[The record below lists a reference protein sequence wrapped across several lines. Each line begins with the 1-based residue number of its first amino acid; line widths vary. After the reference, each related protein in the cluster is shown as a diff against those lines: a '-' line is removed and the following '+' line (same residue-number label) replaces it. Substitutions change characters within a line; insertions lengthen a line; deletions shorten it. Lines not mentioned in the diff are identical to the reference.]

1 MKAEPEN
8 HRQTLLVVDDEVANL
23 QKLRRTFLGEYRV
36 HEATGGR
43 EALEI
48 LKDHPVNAIITD
60 QRMHGMSGVEL
71 LKRTLKVQPDAVRI
85 ILTGYTEVEDLMDAI
100 NEGHVHR
107 YITKPWEPFTLQ
119 QSVKQEIRHR
129 ELKQEN
135 SRLASQLKKANQQ
148 LQRENRQL
156 QQEVARLQRPAS
168 EFIFESSE
176 MKQLLE
182 LVDRV
187 VETDSTTVLIQG
199 ETGTGKELMARY
211 IHHKSGRCEGPFVP
225 VNCGA
230 ISADLVVSAFFG
242 HRKGSF
248 TGATSDSKG
257 FFGQADTGTIFLD
270 EIGDAPLDLQVKLLR
285 VLQEGEIL
293 PVGETRARRIDV
305 RVVASTNRRL
315 DEMVDE
321 GVFRQDLFFRLNV
334 FSVTVPPLRARRA
347 DIEVLARH
355 FLATARSRM
364 GKAPVELA
372 DTTLKL
378 LRSYSWPGNVRE
390 LENEMER
397 VAILCQSEPEVS
409 PSYLAERIRYSRIR
423 SDGEERSLKDQLW
436 ALERRLILEGLAA
449 HGNNKSQAAQTLGI
463 TRQTII
469 SKLKQYQD
477 R

>member
-1 MKAEPEN
+1 MKAESGN
-8 HRQTLLVVDDEVANL
+8 HRHTLLVVDDEAANL

-36 HEATGGR
+36 QEAAGGR

-48 LKDHPVNAIITD
+48 LKEHSVKAIITD
-60 QRMHGMSGVEL
+60 QRMQGMSGVEL
-71 LKRTLKVQPDAVRI
+71 LKRALKVQPAAVRI

-107 YITKPWEPFTLQ
+107 YITKPWDPFTLQ

-129 ELKQEN
+129 ELQQEN
-135 SRLASQLKKANQQ
+135 SRLGIQLKEANRQ
-148 LQRENRQL
+148 LQRENREL
-156 QQEVARLQRPAS
+156 RQEVERLQDPGS
-168 EFIFESSE
+168 EFIFQSIE

-187 VETDSTTVLIQG
+187 VETDSTVLIQG

-211 IHHKSGRCEGPFVP
+211 IHQHSGRREEPFIP

-242 HRKGSF
+242 HRRGSF

-257 FFGQADTGTIFLD
+257 FFGQAHKGTIFLD

-293 PVGETRARRIDV
+293 PVGETRARLIDV

-315 DEMVDE
+315 DDMVDE
-321 GVFRQDLFFRLNV
+321 GGFRQDLFFRLNV
-334 FSVTVPPLRARRA
+334 FSVTLPPLRARPA

-355 FLATARSRM
+355 FLAIACSRL
-364 GKAPVELA
+364 GKSDVELA
-372 DTTLKL
+372 DTTLDL

-397 VAILCQSEPEVS
+397 VAILYQADPEIS
-409 PSYLAERIRYSRIR
+409 PSHLAERIRYSRIR
-423 SDGEERSLKDQLW
+423 SDREDHALKDQL
-436 ALERRLILEGLAA
+436 ATLERRLILEALAA
-449 HGNNKSQAAQTLGI
+449 HGNNKSQAAKTLGI

-469 SKLKQYQD
+469 SKLKLYQD

>member
-1 MKAEPEN
+1 MKSEPEN
-8 HRQTLLVVDDEVANL
+8 HRQTLLVVDDEAANL

-36 HEATGGR
+36 HEASGGR
-43 EALEI
+43 EALDV
-48 LKDHPVNAIITD
+48 LKEHRVNAIITD

-71 LKRTLKVQPDAVRI
+71 LKRTLHVQPDAVRI
-85 ILTGYTEVEDLMDAI
+85 ILTGYTEVGDLMDAI

-107 YITKPWEPFTLQ
+107 YITKPWDPFTLQ

-135 SRLASQLKKANQQ
+135 FRLAGQLEKA
-148 LQRENRQL
+148 NRQL
-156 QQEVARLQRPAS
+156 QTENRELRQEVERLQHSGS
-168 EFIFESSE
+168 EFIFESRE
-176 MKQLLE
+176 MKQLLD

-187 VETDSTTVLIQG
+187 VETDSTVLIQG

-211 IHHKSGRCEGPFVP
+211 IHQNSSRHDAPFVP

-230 ISADLVVSAFFG
+230 VPADLVESAFFG
-242 HRKGSF
+242 HRKGAF
-248 TGATSDSKG
+248 TGAISDSKG
-257 FFGQADTGTIFLD
+257 FFGQADQGTIFLD
-270 EIGDAPLDLQVKLLR
+270 EIGDAPLGLQVKLLR

-293 PVGETRARRIDV
+293 PVGEASTRMIDV

-315 DEMVDE
+315 DDLVGD
-321 GVFRQDLFFRLNV
+321 GRFRQDLFFRLNV
-334 FSVTVPPLRARRA
+334 FSITVPPLRARPA
-347 DIEVLARH
+347 DIEVLAKH
-355 FLATARSRM
+355 FLAIACSRL
-364 GKAPVELA
+364 GKASVALE
-372 DTTLKL
+372 DTTLQL

-397 VAILCQSEPEVS
+397 VAILCQSEPEIS
-409 PSYLAERIRYSRIR
+409 SSHLAERIRYSRLR
-423 SDGEERSLKDQLW
+423 PHDEELSLRDQLST
-436 ALERRLILEGLAA
+436 LERRLILEALEA
-449 HGNNKSQAAQTLGI
+449 HANNKTQAARTLGI

>member
-1 MKAEPEN
+1 M
-8 HRQTLLVVDDEVANL
+8 RQ
-23 QKLRRTFLGEYRV
+23 
-36 HEATGGR
+36 
-43 EALEI
+43 
-48 LKDHPVNAIITD
+48 
-60 QRMHGMSGVEL
+60 
-71 LKRTLKVQPDAVRI
+71 
-85 ILTGYTEVEDLMDAI
+85 EVE
-100 NEGHVHR
+100 
-107 YITKPWEPFTLQ
+107 
-119 QSVKQEIRHR
+119 
-129 ELKQEN
+129 
-135 SRLASQLKKANQQ
+135 
-148 LQRENRQL
+148 
-156 QQEVARLQRPAS
+156 RLQHSGS

-187 VETDSTTVLIQG
+187 VETDSTVLIQG

-211 IHHKSGRCEGPFVP
+211 IHQKSGRREGPFVP

-230 ISADLVVSAFFG
+230 IPADLVVSAFFG

-293 PVGETRARRIDV
+293 PVGETRARMIDV

-315 DEMVDE
+315 DGMVDE
-321 GVFRQDLFFRLNV
+321 GGFRQDLFFRLNV

-355 FLATARSRM
+355 FLATACSRL

-397 VAILCQSEPEVS
+397 VAILCQSEPEIS
-409 PSYLAERIRYSRIR
+409 PSHLAERIRYSRIR
-423 SDGEERSLKDQLW
+423 SDQEERSLKDQLS
-436 ALERRLILEGLAA
+436 ALERRLILEALAA
-449 HGNNKSQAAQTLGI
+449 HGNNKSQAAQRLGI

>member
-107 YITKPWEPFTLQ
+107 YITKPWDPFTLQ

-156 QQEVARLQRPAS
+156 QQEVERLQRPAS

-409 PSYLAERIRYSRIR
+409 SSYLAERIRYSRIQ
-423 SDGEERSLKDQLW
+423 SDGEERSLKDQLS

-449 HGNNKSQAAQTLGI
+449 HGNNKSQAARTLGI

>member
-36 HEATGGR
+36 HEATVGR

-148 LQRENRQL
+148 LQSENRQL
-156 QQEVARLQRPAS
+156 QQEVERLQGPGS

-187 VETDSTTVLIQG
+187 AETDSTTVLIQG

-211 IHHKSGRCEGPFVP
+211 IHHQSGRREGPFVP

-230 ISADLVVSAFFG
+230 IPADLVVSAFFG

-248 TGATSDSKG
+248 TGATGDSKG

-321 GVFRQDLFFRLNV
+321 GGFRQDLFFRLNV

-355 FLATARSRM
+355 FLETTRSRM

-423 SDGEERSLKDQLW
+423 SDGEERSLKDQLS

-449 HGNNKSQAAQTLGI
+449 HGNNKSQAARTLGI

-469 SKLKQYQD
+469 SKLKKYQD

>member
-1 MKAEPEN
+1 MKAELEN
-8 HRQTLLVVDDEVANL
+8 HRHTLLVVDDEAANL
-23 QKLRRTFLGEYRV
+23 QKLRRTFLAEYRV
-36 HEATGGR
+36 HEATGGA

-48 LKDHPVNAIITD
+48 LKQYAVKAIITD
-60 QRMHGMSGVEL
+60 QRMRGMSGVEL
-71 LKRTLKVQPDAVRI
+71 LKRALKVQPDAVRI

-100 NEGHVHR
+100 NEGQVHR
-107 YITKPWEPFTLQ
+107 YITKPWDPFTLQ
-119 QSVKQEIRHR
+119 QCVRQEIRHR

-135 SRLASQLKKANQQ
+135 SRLGRELKKANQQ
-148 LQRENRQL
+148 LQKENQALR
-156 QQEVARLQRPAS
+156 QEVERLQHSGS
-168 EFIFESSE
+168 EFIFESTE

-187 VETDSTTVLIQG
+187 VETDSTVLIQG

-211 IHHKSGRCEGPFVP
+211 IHQKSNRLEGPFVP

-230 ISADLVVSAFFG
+230 IPADLVVSAFFG

-248 TGATSDSKG
+248 TGATGDSKG

-293 PVGETRARRIDV
+293 PVGETRARLIDV

-315 DEMVDE
+315 DDLVEE
-321 GVFRQDLFFRLNV
+321 GGFRQDLFFRLNV

-355 FLATARSRM
+355 FLRIACSRL
-364 GKAPVELA
+364 GKADVELA
-372 DTTLKL
+372 DTTLDL

-397 VAILCQSEPEVS
+397 VAILCQSEPEIS
-409 PSYLAERIRYSRIR
+409 PSHLAERIRYSRDS
-423 SDGEERSLKDQLW
+423 SDGSTPSLKHQLS
-436 ALERRLILEGLAA
+436 ALERRLILDALAT

-469 SKLKQYQD
+469 SKLKLYQN

>member
-8 HRQTLLVVDDEVANL
+8 RRRTLLVVDDEVANL

-36 HEATGGR
+36 YEANGGT

-156 QQEVARLQRPAS
+156 QQEVERLQHPGS

-176 MKQLLE
+176 MRQLLE

-187 VETDSTTVLIQG
+187 AETDSTTVLIQG

-211 IHHKSGRCEGPFVP
+211 IHHQSGRREGPFVP

-230 ISADLVVSAFFG
+230 IPADLVVSAFFG

-248 TGATSDSKG
+248 TGATSDAKG
-257 FFGQADTGTIFLD
+257 FFGHAETGTIFLD

-293 PVGETRARRIDV
+293 PVGETRARMIDV

-315 DEMVDE
+315 DEMVDD
-321 GVFRQDLFFRLNV
+321 GGFRQDLF
-334 FSVTVPPLRARRA
+334 
-347 DIEVLARH
+347 
-355 FLATARSRM
+355 
-364 GKAPVELA
+364 
-372 DTTLKL
+372 
-378 LRSYSWPGNVRE
+378 
-390 LENEMER
+390 
-397 VAILCQSEPEVS
+397 
-409 PSYLAERIRYSRIR
+409 
-423 SDGEERSLKDQLW
+423 
-436 ALERRLILEGLAA
+436 
-449 HGNNKSQAAQTLGI
+449 
-463 TRQTII
+463 
-469 SKLKQYQD
+469 
-477 R
+477 

>member
-8 HRQTLLVVDDEVANL
+8 QRQTLLVVDDEVANL

-36 HEATGGR
+36 HEAIGGR

-107 YITKPWEPFTLQ
+107 YITKPWDPFTLQ

-135 SRLASQLKKANQQ
+135 SRLASQLKQANQQ
-148 LQRENRQL
+148 LQSENRQL
-156 QQEVARLQRPAS
+156 QQEVERLQHPGS

-211 IHHKSGRCEGPFVP
+211 VHQKSGRREGPFVP

-293 PVGETRARRIDV
+293 PVGETRARMIDV

-321 GVFRQDLFFRLNV
+321 GGFRQDLFFRLNV
-334 FSVTVPPLRARRA
+334 FSVTVPPLRARRV

-355 FLATARSRM
+355 FLATACARM

-372 DTTLKL
+372 DITLKL

-397 VAILCQSEPEVS
+397 VAILGRSEPEIS
-409 PSYLAERIRYSRIR
+409 PSHLSERIRYSSIR
-423 SDGEERSLKDQLW
+423 SDGKERSLKDQLST
-436 ALERRLILEGLAA
+436 LERRLILEALAD

-469 SKLKQYQD
+469 SKLKRYQN

>member
-1 MKAEPEN
+1 MKAESGN
-8 HRQTLLVVDDEVANL
+8 HRHTLLVVDDEAANL

-36 HEATGGR
+36 QEAAGGR

-48 LKDHPVNAIITD
+48 LKEHSVKAIITD
-60 QRMHGMSGVEL
+60 QRMQGMSGVEL
-71 LKRTLKVQPDAVRI
+71 LKRALKVQPAAVRI

-107 YITKPWEPFTLQ
+107 YITKPWDPFTLQ

-129 ELKQEN
+129 ELQQEN
-135 SRLASQLKKANQQ
+135 SRLGIQLKEANRQ
-148 LQRENRQL
+148 LQRENREL
-156 QQEVARLQRPAS
+156 RQEVERLQDPGS
-168 EFIFESSE
+168 EFIFQSIE

-187 VETDSTTVLIQG
+187 VETDSTVLIQG

-211 IHHKSGRCEGPFVP
+211 IHQKSGRCEGPFVP

-293 PVGETRARRIDV
+293 PVGETRARLIDV

-315 DEMVDE
+315 DDMVDE
-321 GVFRQDLFFRLNV
+321 GGFRQDLFFRLNV
-334 FSVTVPPLRARRA
+334 FSVTLPPLRARPA

-355 FLATARSRM
+355 FLAIACSRL
-364 GKAPVELA
+364 GKSDVELA
-372 DTTLKL
+372 DTTLDL

-397 VAILCQSEPEVS
+397 VAILYQADPEIS
-409 PSYLAERIRYSRIR
+409 PSHLAERIRYSRIR
-423 SDGEERSLKDQLW
+423 SDREDHALKDQL
-436 ALERRLILEGLAA
+436 ATLERRLILEALAA
-449 HGNNKSQAAQTLGI
+449 HGNNKSQAAKTLGI

-469 SKLKQYQD
+469 SKLKLYQD

>member
-36 HEATGGR
+36 YEATGGR

-71 LKRTLKVQPDAVRI
+71 LKQTLKVQPDAVRI

-156 QQEVARLQRPAS
+156 QQEVERLQDHGS

-187 VETDSTTVLIQG
+187 AETDSTTVLIQG

-211 IHHKSGRCEGPFVP
+211 IHQRSGRREGPFVP

-230 ISADLVVSAFFG
+230 IPADLVVSAFFG

-293 PVGETRARRIDV
+293 PVGETRARTIDV

-321 GVFRQDLFFRLNV
+321 GGFRQDLFFRLNV

-355 FLATARSRM
+355 FLAMARSRM

-378 LRSYSWPGNVRE
+378 LCSYSWPGNVRE

-397 VAILCQSEPEVS
+397 VAILCRSEPEVS

-423 SDGEERSLKDQLW
+423 SDGEERSLKEQLF

>member
-1 MKAEPEN
+1 MKAESGN
-8 HRQTLLVVDDEVANL
+8 HRHTLLVVDDEAANL

-36 HEATGGR
+36 QEAAGGR

-48 LKDHPVNAIITD
+48 LKEHSVKAIITD
-60 QRMHGMSGVEL
+60 QRMQGMSGVEL
-71 LKRTLKVQPDAVRI
+71 LKRALKVQPAAVRI

-107 YITKPWEPFTLQ
+107 YVTKPWDPFTLQ

-129 ELKQEN
+129 ELQQEN
-135 SRLASQLKKANQQ
+135 SRLGIQLKEANRQ
-148 LQRENRQL
+148 LQRENREL
-156 QQEVARLQRPAS
+156 RQEVERLQDPGS
-168 EFIFESSE
+168 EFIFQSIE

-187 VETDSTTVLIQG
+187 VETDSTVLIQG

-211 IHHKSGRCEGPFVP
+211 IHQHSGRREEPFIP

-242 HRKGSF
+242 HRRGSF

-257 FFGQADTGTIFLD
+257 FFGQAHKGTIFLD

-293 PVGETRARRIDV
+293 PVGETRARLIDV

-315 DEMVDE
+315 DDMVDE
-321 GVFRQDLFFRLNV
+321 GGFRQDLFFRLNV
-334 FSVTVPPLRARRA
+334 FSVTLPPLRARPA

-355 FLATARSRM
+355 FLAIACSRL
-364 GKAPVELA
+364 GKSDVELA
-372 DTTLKL
+372 DTTLDL

-397 VAILCQSEPEVS
+397 VAILYQADPEIS
-409 PSYLAERIRYSRIR
+409 PSHLAERIRYSRIR
-423 SDGEERSLKDQLW
+423 SDREDHALKDQL
-436 ALERRLILEGLAA
+436 ATLERRLILEALAA
-449 HGNNKSQAAQTLGI
+449 HGNNKSQAAKTLGI

-469 SKLKQYQD
+469 SKLKLYQD

>member
-1 MKAEPEN
+1 MKAESGN
-8 HRQTLLVVDDEVANL
+8 YRHTLLVVDDEAANL

-36 HEATGGR
+36 QEAAGGR
-43 EALEI
+43 KALEI
-48 LKDHPVNAIITD
+48 LKEHSVKAIITD
-60 QRMHGMSGVEL
+60 QRMQGMSGVEL
-71 LKRTLKVQPDAVRI
+71 LKRALKVQPDAVRI

-107 YITKPWEPFTLQ
+107 YITKPWDPFTLQ

-129 ELKQEN
+129 ELQQEN
-135 SRLASQLKKANQQ
+135 SRLGIQLKEANRQ
-148 LQRENRQL
+148 LQRENREL
-156 QQEVARLQRPAS
+156 RQEVERLQDPGF
-168 EFIFESSE
+168 EFIFESIE

-187 VETDSTTVLIQG
+187 VETDSTVLIQG

-211 IHHKSGRCEGPFVP
+211 IHQHSGRREEPFIP

-242 HRKGSF
+242 HRRGSF

-257 FFGQADTGTIFLD
+257 FFGQAHKGTIFLD

-293 PVGETRARRIDV
+293 PVGETRARLIDV

-315 DEMVDE
+315 DDMVDE
-321 GVFRQDLFFRLNV
+321 GGFRQDLFFRLNV
-334 FSVTVPPLRARRA
+334 FSVTLPPLRARPA

-355 FLATARSRM
+355 FLAIACSRL
-364 GKAPVELA
+364 GKSDVELA
-372 DTTLKL
+372 DTTLDL

-397 VAILCQSEPEVS
+397 VAILYQADPEIS
-409 PSYLAERIRYSRIR
+409 PSHLAERIRYSRIR
-423 SDGEERSLKDQLW
+423 SEREDHALKDQL
-436 ALERRLILEGLAA
+436 ATLERRLILEALAA
-449 HGNNKSQAAQTLGI
+449 HGNNKSQAAKTLGI

-469 SKLKQYQD
+469 SKLKLYQD

>member
-8 HRQTLLVVDDEVANL
+8 HRQTLLVVDDEAANL
-23 QKLRRTFLGEYRV
+23 RKLRRTFLGEYRV
-36 HEATGGR
+36 YEATEGR

-48 LKDHPVNAIITD
+48 LRDHRVNAIITD

-85 ILTGYTEVEDLMDAI
+85 ILTGYTEVEDLMNAI

-107 YITKPWEPFTLQ
+107 YITKPWDPFILQ

-135 SRLASQLKKANQQ
+135 SRLAGQLKKANQQ
-148 LQRENRQL
+148 LQTENRKL
-156 QQEVARLQRPAS
+156 RQEVERLQHSDS

-187 VETDSTTVLIQG
+187 VETDSTVLIQG

-211 IHHKSGRCEGPFVP
+211 IHQKSGRHEEPFVA

-230 ISADLVVSAFFG
+230 VPADLVESAFFG
-242 HRKGSF
+242 HRKGAF
-248 TGATSDSKG
+248 TGATRDSKG
-257 FFGQADTGTIFLD
+257 FFGQADKGTIFLD
-270 EIGDAPLDLQVKLLR
+270 EIGDAPLHLQVKLLR

-293 PVGETRARRIDV
+293 PVGETRARTMDV

-315 DEMVDE
+315 DVMVDE
-321 GVFRQDLFFRLNV
+321 GGFRQDLFFRLNV

-355 FLATARSRM
+355 FLATACSRL

-397 VAILCQSEPEVS
+397 VAILCQSEPEIS
-409 PSYLAERIRYSRIR
+409 SSHLAERIRYSRIR
-423 SDGEERSLKDQLW
+423 SDEEERSLKDKLS
-436 ALERRLILEGLAA
+436 ALERRLILEALAA
-449 HGNNKSQAAQTLGI
+449 HANNKSQAAHTLGI

>member
-36 HEATGGR
+36 YEATGGR

-100 NEGHVHR
+100 NAGHVHR

-156 QQEVARLQRPAS
+156 QQEVERLQHPGS

-187 VETDSTTVLIQG
+187 AETDSTTVLIQG

-211 IHHKSGRCEGPFVP
+211 IHHQSDRREGPFVP

-230 ISADLVVSAFFG
+230 IPAELVVSAFFG
-242 HRKGSF
+242 HLKGSF

-321 GVFRQDLFFRLNV
+321 GGFRLDLFFRLNV

-397 VAILCQSEPEVS
+397 VAILCQSEPEIS
-409 PSYLAERIRYSRIR
+409 SSHLAERIRYSRLR
-423 SDGEERSLKDQLW
+423 SHDEELSLRDQLST
-436 ALERRLILEGLAA
+436 LERRLILEALEA
-449 HGNNKSQAAQTLGI
+449 HANNKTQAARTLGI